1 MVKYFMKEK
10 KYTKIRNDIILIAII
25 LVIVGALFLVYF
37 LNRSNGKRALIYHDS
52 ELILEV
58 DLNTDREYIVKGDI
72 SSMIIVVNDGGIFVK
87 ESGCPNQTCV
97 NEGSIMYSNE
107 VIACLPNHIYI
118 KIKED

>member
-1 MVKYFMKEK
+1 M
-10 KYTKIRNDIILIAII
+10 
-25 LVIVGALFLVYF
+25 FLVYF

-97 NEGSIMYSNE
+97 NEGSIMYTNE
-107 VIACLPNHIYI
+107 VIAC
-118 KIKED
+118 